1 MVISAQVSYKKESV
15 PRKRV
20 EKERTLRLLLLA
32 VLALRLTVACAVRR
46 WIQIRAIRLG
56 ETAMTSALSP
66 ENAPGCCC

>member
-46 WIQIRAIRLG
+46 
-56 ETAMTSALSP
+56 
-66 ENAPGCCC
+66 